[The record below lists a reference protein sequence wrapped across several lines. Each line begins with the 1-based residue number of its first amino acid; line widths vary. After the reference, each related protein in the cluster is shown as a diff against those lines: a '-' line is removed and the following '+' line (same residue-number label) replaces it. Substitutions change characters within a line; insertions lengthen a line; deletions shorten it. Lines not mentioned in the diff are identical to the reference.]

1 MQVRTTRRR
10 KTRPSSSFNNMRT
23 PIRTPRSE
31 RGQAIV
37 LIAIALV
44 GLIAITG
51 LVVDGGMAYA
61 DRRQAQNAADAAVLA
76 ASLARARGE
85 NYQYSAIQQAQQNGY
100 TNDGEQSEVQV
111 HNPPISGPYTGNAQ
125 YIQVIVTSR
134 PQTYFASVV
143 GIDNITN
150 TVEAVARVKPAEWS
164 QIMDGHA
171 VISLAP
177 HSNCQNNKAFWAHG
191 EGTLELQG
199 GGIWVNSDHPTCAFI
214 QQGNGSIAF
223 EDSSPFI
230 VVGGAT
236 IHKPQLVKRQ
246 VQGLG
251 YMQRAEGGSI
261 PMQPIVGAV
270 PIPYP
275 PPFVMPKPSCGG
287 KPATVSEDGSSM
299 SPGYWDVEKDEKFPP
314 KGVTTLKSGVYCI
327 NGNVRVNGDETLE
340 GTGVLL
346 VVENGS
352 VHFSGSATIDLGA
365 PGGGPF
371 KGLLLYLPMDNAS
384 LVVLNGNA
392 DSSFRGTIL
401 APSSLIRL
409 AGNESAYGFHS
420 QIIGFYIELTGSSNL
435 LVKYLDSQNYDAV
448 ISPSVEISQ

>member
-1 MQVRTTRRR
+1 MPVKTTRPR
-10 KTRPSSSFNNMRT
+10 KTLRCNWSNNMQKQ
-23 PIRTPRSE
+23 IRKSRSE

-37 LIAIALV
+37 LIAIAIV

-61 DRRQAQNAADAAVLA
+61 DRRQAQNAADAAVMA

-85 NYQYSAIQQAQQNGY
+85 NYQYAAIQQALQNGY
-100 TNDGEQSEVQV
+100 ANDGEQSEVQV

-134 PQTYFASVV
+134 QRTFFAPVIGV
-143 GIDNITN
+143 EDITN

-164 QIMDGHA
+164 QIMGGYA

-177 HSNCQNNKAFWAHG
+177 HSNCQNAKAFWAHG

-199 GGIWVNSDHPTCAFI
+199 GGIWINSNHPTCAFI

-230 VVGGAT
+230 VVGGAS
-236 IHKPQLVKRQ
+236 IQKPQLVKRQ

-261 PMQPIVGAV
+261 PMQPSVGAV

-287 KPATVSEDGSSM
+287 KPAKVSDDGSTM
-299 SPGYWDVEKDEKFPP
+299 SPGYWDVEKNEKFPP

-327 NGNVRVNGDETLE
+327 NGNVRVNGGETLE

-352 VHFSGSATIDLGA
+352 VIFSGGATIDLGA

-371 KGLLLYLPMDNAS
+371 QGLLLYLPMGNDGT
-384 LVVLNGNA
+384 VVLNGNA
-392 DSSFRGTIL
+392 ESSFRGTIL
-401 APSSLIRL
+401 APASLIRL
-409 AGNESAYGFHS
+409 AGNESSYGFHS
-420 QIIGFYIELTGSSNL
+420 QIIGLYIEITGSSNM

>member
-10 KTRPSSSFNNMRT
+10 KTRPSNLFNNMRT
-23 PIRTPRSE
+23 PIHTPRSE

-37 LIAIALV
+37 LIALAIV

-51 LVVDGGMAYA
+51 LVVDGGMAFA
-61 DRRQAQNAADAAVLA
+61 DRRQAQNAADSAVMA
-76 ASLARARGE
+76 ASLARVRGE
-85 NYQYSAIQQAQQNGY
+85 NYILAANQQASQNGY
-100 TNDGEQSEVQV
+100 NNDGEQNVVEV
-111 HNPPISGPYTGNAQ
+111 HNPPVSGPYAGNAQ
-125 YIQVIVTSR
+125 YIQVIITSR
-134 PQTYFASVV
+134 QRTFFASVI
-143 GIDNITN
+143 GIDDITS

-164 QIMDGHA
+164 QIMGGYA
-171 VISLAP
+171 VVSLAP
-177 HSNCQNNKAFWAHG
+177 HSDCQNNKAFWAHG
-191 EGTLELQG
+191 EATIEIQG

-214 QQGNGSIAF
+214 QQGNGSVAF
-223 EDSSPFI
+223 DDGSPFI
-230 VVGGAT
+230 VVGGAS
-236 IHKPQLVKRQ
+236 IQKPQLVKRQ
-246 VQGLG
+246 AQGFG
-251 YMQRAEGGSI
+251 YMQRAEGGSV

-270 PIPYP
+270 PLPYP

-287 KPATVSEDGSSM
+287 KPAKVSEDGSSM

-327 NGNVRVNGDETLE
+327 NGDVRVNGGETLE

-371 KGLLLYLPMDNAS
+371 QGLLLYLPMSNS
-384 LVVLNGNA
+384 QTVTLNGNA

-401 APSSLIRL
+401 APASLIRL
-409 AGNESAYGFHS
+409 NGNESSYGFHS
-420 QIIGFYIELTGSSNL
+420 QIIGLYIELSGTSNM
-435 LVKYLDSQNYDAV
+435 LVKYIDSQNYDAV